1 MKARKLPPAGP
12 SAVGLP
18 EAPLERYR
26 TATETHHP
34 CGPCGGTGFADDGR
48 ICGRCGGIGLLSG
61 MGRES
66 SYHRV
71 RAAQAKHVG
80 RDGVRKKLGGE
91 G

>member
-18 EAPLERYR
+18 EASLERYR
-26 TATETHHP
+26 TATDTHHP

-48 ICGRCGGIGLLSG
+48 ICGRCGGMGLLSG

-71 RAAQAKHVG
+71 RAAQAKHIG
-80 RDGVRKKLGGE
+80 RDGVRKK
-91 G
+91 